1 MKINKI
7 ICLGDSITGTCCTGY
22 DFYDGLKFYP
32 FLLGEHFNCEIKNY
46 GQGNNSNEKIGI
58 DAEED
63 GLLANDQY
71 IQFYKGYFGANSDPS
86 VLGTWMS
93 DSDAH
98 IEAIEMEKQV
108 DAYLTE
114 IKYYGYI

>member
-1 MKINKI
+1 MTNLKNLPNLTVKEQSSAITELVIEFMKSNGWTEIDDE
-7 ICLGDSITGTCCTGY
+7 GR
-22 DFYDGLKFYP
+22 GLLF
-32 FLLGEHFNCEIKNY
+32 EH
-46 GQGNNSNEKIGI
+46 EKIGL

-71 IQFYKGYFGANSDPS
+71 IQFYKGYFGANSEPS

-98 IEAIEMEKQV
+98 PDAIEMEKQA

-114 IKYYGYI
+114 LKKSILNK

>member
-1 MKINKI
+1 MTYLKNLPNLTVKEQSSAITELVIEFMKSNGWTEIDDE
-7 ICLGDSITGTCCTGY
+7 GR
-22 DFYDGLKFYP
+22 GLLF
-32 FLLGEHFNCEIKNY
+32 EH
-46 GQGNNSNEKIGI
+46 EKIGL

-71 IQFYKGYFGANSDPS
+71 IQFYKGYFGANSEPS
-86 VLGTWMS
+86 ALGTWMS

-98 IEAIEMEKQV
+98 IEAIEMEKQL

-114 IKYYGYI
+114 IKKSILNK